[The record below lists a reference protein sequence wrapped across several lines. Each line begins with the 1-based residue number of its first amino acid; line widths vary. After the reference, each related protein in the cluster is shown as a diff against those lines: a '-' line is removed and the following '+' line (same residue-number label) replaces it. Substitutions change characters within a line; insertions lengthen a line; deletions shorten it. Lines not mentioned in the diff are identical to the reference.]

1 MSNGEIIVALISTIG
16 LFVTAG
22 MGFILSGVSD
32 SVKAVSKSVEG
43 VSTRVGKI
51 EEALINKAL
60 SKA

>member
-16 LFVTAG
+16 LLVTAG

-60 SKA
+60 TRS